1 MHLETTAHRAEQ
13 VDYVARELLS
23 RTALLGRL
31 VRKQSG
37 SQMMRAESGV
47 LNSLDGAPRRITDLA
62 QLEGLAQPTM
72 TLLVKQL
79 EQQGWVER
87 ERHGEDGRAVLI
99 SLTEEGKS
107 ALEGLRRQVGEV
119 LSKYVADLTDEQ
131 LAALETATDAMDSL
145 IGSLQA
151 AKNGNP

>member
-1 MHLETTAHRAEQ
+1 
-13 VDYVARELLS
+13 
-23 RTALLGRL
+23 
-31 VRKQSG
+31 
-37 SQMMRAESGV
+37 MMRGEGGV

-79 EQQGWVER
+79 EQRGWVER
-87 ERHGEDGRAVLI
+87 ERHVEDGRAVLI
-99 SLTEEGKS
+99 SLTEEGRS
-107 ALEGLRRQVGEV
+107 ALEELRRQVGEV

>member
-1 MHLETTAHRAEQ
+1 MHLAATAHRADQ

-31 VRKQSG
+31 VRRQSG
-37 SQMMRAESGV
+37 SQMMRGEGGV

-79 EQQGWVER
+79 EQRGWVER
-87 ERHGEDGRAVLI
+87 ERHVEDGRAVLI
-99 SLTEEGKS
+99 SLTEEGRS
-107 ALEGLRRQVGEV
+107 ALEELRRQVGEV